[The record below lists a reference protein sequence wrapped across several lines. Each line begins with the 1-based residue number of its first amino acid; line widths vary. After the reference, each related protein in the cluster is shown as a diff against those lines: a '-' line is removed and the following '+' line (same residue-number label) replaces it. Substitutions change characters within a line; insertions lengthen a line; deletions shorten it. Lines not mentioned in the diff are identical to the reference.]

1 MTVFTRTVLF
11 MTSCQRLQPRSPH
24 HCNRDSN
31 VYVVEDQRNRVDPLI
46 EKIFRAPSERRNDA
60 ISSKCNIETEPGKT
74 AVQAEDASKSARVKR
89 DNLVK
94 KSNSRSLNEAAKSD
108 EKRSIPRKV
117 AKLTSRIGR
126 ASRESAKLP
135 DKDYEVPVDQDRSEY
150 ADEAEEEPAINS
162 KNKETRYKGS
172 ETHSSEDSA
181 GFIDQE
187 ERSSLYDD
195 FETKDVVKRGISG
208 AEDYEEMDEE
218 AAGGAEDSA
227 ILEDNPLDE
236 EAEKRMARGDVRV
249 KREYENLR
257 EADTVEAAGKSESSG
272 TSADSS
278 GDSKAA
284 ETPLKRGAGSEK
296 DNTVVENQASKM
308 DKESND
314 QEENSKRNVPE
325 KNESDMSKVNSDRET
340 DGTKQ
345 SLMANDQTE
354 IESGESGK
362 LQNQEGQQIADQGKT
377 QETSLSGNG
386 KVTNDLASDSSD
398 LKGTS
403 KAEESKIAD
412 VANKETAKV
421 DVPANVAETRIQRKI
436 DSIKEEIKREIAEK
450 RRIRDIEENNA
461 KFDELHEQEDDDD
474 EEQALEAEA
483 ADKRDVSKRSV
494 RNAGKIAVRDKA
506 EKPSIKRKKRQG
518 DNGPEK
524 VQGASDANS
533 SKKPRQTTVKKRSM
547 TKSQS
552 QTPIVNEVP
561 IKRQYPR
568 EIFLVRNDR
577 KKKRRRRSKNP
588 NLISDQRTAKLED
601 NLPGDFPLDSS
612 LRGGLGDAKSSA
624 RKVNEDEK
632 AIAEHESMLE
642 KKSGSVASLTGSNE
656 VLGPL
661 ATEYGDAFGG
671 LNNEPG
677 VALARF
683 KRIKRVLRPPTSKM

>member
-1 MTVFTRTVLF
+1 
-11 MTSCQRLQPRSPH
+11 
-24 HCNRDSN
+24 NRDSN

-421 DVPANVAETRIQRKI
+421 DVPANVAETVAAAEVAEKLENSKKEPATAEQLDGDYQKR
-436 DSIKEEIKREIAEK
+436 EEIKREIAEK